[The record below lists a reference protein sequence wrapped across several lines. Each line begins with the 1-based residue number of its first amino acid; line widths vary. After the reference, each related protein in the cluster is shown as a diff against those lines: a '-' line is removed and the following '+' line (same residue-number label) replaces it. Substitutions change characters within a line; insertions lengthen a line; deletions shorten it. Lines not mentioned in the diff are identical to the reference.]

1 MPRILAVGD
10 IHGCLDKLEKL
21 MGVIKWQPDKDT
33 LIFIGDYVD
42 RGLDSSGVV
51 EYILDLKKKSDHVI
65 CLMGNHE
72 SLFLDYL
79 EGKDDRIF
87 LFNGGIQTLDS
98 YGGKD
103 LEVPESHMDFLTSL
117 KPYFRTKNYIFVH
130 AGLRDNVP
138 LGRQAL
144 QDLLWI
150 REEFI
155 HSNFHHG
162 RRIIFGHTPYPM
174 PFVHKTKIGI
184 DTGAVY
190 GGELTC
196 LELPGVIF
204 YSV

>member
-21 MGVIKWQPDKDT
+21 MGVIKWRPDEDT

-42 RGLDSSGVV
+42 RGPDSSGVI
-51 EYILDLKKKSDHVI
+51 EYILDMKKKSDNVI

-72 SLFLDYL
+72 ILFLDYL

-87 LFNGGIQTLDS
+87 LFNGGVQTLDS
-98 YGGKD
+98 YGGTD
-103 LEVPESHMDFLTSL
+103 LDLPEAHMDFLTSL
-117 KPYFRTKNYIFVH
+117 KPFFQTKNYIFVH

-138 LGRQAL
+138 LGRQTL
-144 QDLLWI
+144 QDMLWI

-155 HSNFHHG
+155 NSKFDHG

-174 PFVHKTKIGI
+174 PFVHDTKIGI

-190 GGELTC
+190 SGELTC
-196 LELPGVIF
+196 LELPAVIF